1 MLLTTRQTLTKG
13 GAASFFNAV
22 IRRQGEWAFTREGM
36 IRIENA
42 TNVSIVGCELLAAGT
57 SAVWMEHFAQ
67 SCSVVSNWIE
77 HASFTGVHIN
87 GWDIDNGAL
96 PQHPYYQYFVESYR
110 TARDCK

>member
-1 MLLTTRQTLTKG
+1 MRLKNNNVILRHRIK
-13 GAASFFNAV
+13 NI